1 MSVLRPLL
9 SRRGRLLLAAVALL
23 LMSALIVAP
32 SMSAAKPPSPVKQFT
47 AVIDPTTAAG
57 GVPST
62 WKVLVTNCGFPVA
75 FPCTAASTIGLGS
88 IRITVPI
95 EFRNAVTVSIDA
107 APTGKN
113 WTVSSYNSSTGI
125 ATVVAVTGADRLG
138 PGESVSIAIDAT
150 PDACAPGT
158 KTFTTAAWG
167 SASVPGS
174 EPFAIQTP
182 QPTVDLAPTGSC
194 VTSGEPVTDDATGQT
209 DTVSGDFTGHVNI
222 TFGGVAG
229 DCGGPEFGV
238 LGDQWQVYH
247 QATPSTV
254 TPAND
259 FHAGGP
265 KLWTTEFPL
274 TTPPGASTPG
284 DSSWY
289 LTCYAVPQVGHTR
302 FVSRGT
308 VDGLAVEQTVGSVLS
323 WVGILASCADAP
335 IPCVSEQ
342 FLTTGPTPP
351 GPPWNPSDNRVHIA
365 IRVDPGDPHRS

>member
-9 SRRGRLLLAAVALL
+9 SRRGRLVFVATALL
-23 LMSALIVAP
+23 LIGALVAAP
-32 SMSAAKPPSPVKQFT
+32 SISGAKAAIKQFT
-47 AVIDPTTAAG
+47 AVITPNTVVD
-57 GVPST
+57 GVSGT
-62 WKVLVTNCGFPVA
+62 WTERVKNCGTPVA
-75 FPCTAASTIGLGS
+75 APCTASSTIAIGRV
-88 IRITVPI
+88 RITVPSELTKI
-95 EFRNAVTVSIDA
+95 TTPASVIASNGSTWFLTYDSGAGTITAQPDNGSHKLNSGEFVDIPFS
-107 APTGKN
+107 
-113 WTVSSYNSSTGI
+113 
-125 ATVVAVTGADRLG
+125 
-138 PGESVSIAIDAT
+138 AT
-150 PDACAPGT
+150 PDIPDIPNTCSSS
-158 KTFTTAAWG
+158 KISFTTTAIGGLPSGPDNQTFDIVG
-167 SASVPGS
+167 SQPSL
-174 EPFAIQTP
+174 AI
-182 QPTVDLAPTGSC
+182 GC
-194 VTSGEPVTDDATGQT
+194 TDTATGQT
-209 DTVSGDFTGHVNI
+209 DTVTGDFTGHVNI
-222 TFGGVAG
+222 TFGGAAP
-229 DCGGPEFGV
+229 DCSSDADFGA

-259 FHAGGP
+259 FIPGGP

-274 TTPPGASTPG
+274 TTPPDASAPG

-289 LTCYAVPQVGHTR
+289 LTCYAVPQAGHTR

-308 VDGLAVEQTVGSVLS
+308 VDGLAVDQEIPPGSGVHF